1 MRKKKLTNNTT
12 FIVEV
17 KSTQHK
23 TWQGVVSWVEE
34 NKKENFRSA
43 LELIKLLDS
52 AIGQEE
58 ENNETIKTM

>member
-1 MRKKKLTNNTT
+1 MRKKRLINNTT

-17 KSTQHK
+17 KSTQHN

-58 ENNETIKTM
+58 ENNETIETM